1 MILALGKLIE
11 RERLARCMQVNE
23 LVRASGLSRTTIYR
37 FESGDRMPTV
47 SQLECIARA
56 LNVSGWELMRRATYP
71 NGNMALHTGDTHAT
85 VKQAS
90 HDEGELCEL

>member
-11 RERLARCMQVNE
+11 RERIARGMQVNE

-56 LNVSGWELMRRATYP
+56 FNVSGWELMRLATCP
-71 NGNMALHTGDTHAT
+71 NGNTALHTGDIHAT
-85 VKQAS
+85 VRQAR
-90 HDEGELCEL
+90 HDEEDVCER